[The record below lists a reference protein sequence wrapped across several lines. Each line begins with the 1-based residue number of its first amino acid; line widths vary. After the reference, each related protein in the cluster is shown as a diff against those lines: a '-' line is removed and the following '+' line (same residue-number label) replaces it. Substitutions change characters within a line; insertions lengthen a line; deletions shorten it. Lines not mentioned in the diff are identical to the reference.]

1 MFLLPHAE
9 PHQCHQA
16 EDAVVVLTYRCNS
29 RCAMC
34 HIWQSDQSGV
44 GELTPSEYERA
55 LPHTLRYVNITG
67 GEVFL
72 RNDLAEVIGAVRR
85 AAPLASVV
93 ISTNGMQPQRTQW
106 MLPAILAA
114 NPDVGFAVSIDG
126 DEITHDR
133 IRGVNGAWRRARET
147 IEVLRNAN
155 LRNIRLAF
163 TASLTSAG
171 SNVSQLGMVYDLS
184 REMGVEFTCAIAHN
198 SEHYFHIK
206 SNRRVSPEELEPQL
220 DRVARSELLAAEA
233 KRWYRAYFYHGLLE
247 HARAGTRPTPCEA
260 AHTSFML
267 DPIGNVFPCNILN
280 IPIGNVRQTEFQIIW
295 ESSVMQTARKI
306 VRNCDRPCWMVCT
319 ARASIQRDHE
329 LVMSWIEES
338 KKRAHLGLPVL
349 AAIATPDKVS

>member
-9 PHQCHQA
+9 PHQRYQP

-55 LPHTLRYVNITG
+55 LPNTLRYVNLTG

-72 RNDLAEVIGAVRR
+72 RNDLAEVIDAVRR

-93 ISTNGMQPQRTQW
+93 VSTNGMQPQRTQL

-114 NPDVGFAVSIDG
+114 NPNVGFAVSIDG
-126 DEITHDR
+126 DETTHDR

-147 IEVLRNAN
+147 IEVLRNAS
-155 LRNIRLAF
+155 LANIRIAF
-163 TASLTSAG
+163 TASSTGAG
-171 SNVSQLGMVYDLS
+171 SNVSLLGVVYDLS
-184 REMGVEFTCAIAHN
+184 RELGVEFTCAIAHN

-206 SNRRVSPEELEPQL
+206 SNRRVPPEELGPQL
-220 DRVARSELLAAEA
+220 DRVARTELLTSEV

-280 IPIGNVRQTEFQIIW
+280 LPIGNVRQTAFQSIW
-295 ESSVMQTARKI
+295 ESSVMHATREV
-306 VRNCDRPCWMVCT
+306 VRNCDQPCWMVCT
-319 ARASIQRDHE
+319 ARASIQRDQK
-329 LVMSWIEES
+329 LVMSWIEKNKE
-338 KKRAHLGLPVL
+338 RAHLGLPVL
-349 AAIATPDKVS
+349 AAIATSDKLP